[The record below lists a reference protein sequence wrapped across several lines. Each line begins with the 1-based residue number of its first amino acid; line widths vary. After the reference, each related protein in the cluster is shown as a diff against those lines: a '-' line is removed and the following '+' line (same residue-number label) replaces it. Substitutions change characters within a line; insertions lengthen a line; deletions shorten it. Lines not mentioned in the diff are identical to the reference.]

1 MRNCL
6 KMQRTVTE
14 VKKGEETTKRRAGM
28 QATGVPG
35 GDPRMSRIKTTSK
48 ENPLPRFLT
57 TSLSHIDT

>member
-35 GDPRMSRIKTTSK
+35 GDPRTSRIKTTSK
-48 ENPLPRFLT
+48 GIRKPP
-57 TSLSHIDT
+57 S